1 LGAETSTT
9 HLIFF
14 IMAMILAASVA
25 GVVYVNVN
33 AIKDATREGGNTLS
47 KQMKTDITI
56 INDPS
61 NIPNAGGVYSFYVK
75 NTGKSN
81 LAQEHV
87 TVLIN
92 GVVIQDGDVNKS
104 VIGGSAVWRPADVLQ
119 LNVTNT
125 SMLSNNN
132 IRVITENGI
141 EDSFDFVFP

>member
-1 LGAETSTT
+1 MGAETSTT

-14 IMAMILAASVA
+14 IMAMILAAGVA

-33 AIKDATREGGNTLS
+33 SIKDATREGGNTLS
-47 KQMKTDITI
+47 KQLRTDITI

-61 NIPNAGGVYSFYVK
+61 NIPNTGGVFFFYVK
-75 NTGKSN
+75 NTGKSD
-81 LAQEHV
+81 LAHEQV

-119 LNVTNT
+119 LNVTYAIPNGDN
-125 SMLSNNN
+125 S
-132 IRVITENGI
+132 IKVITDNGI
-141 EDSFDFVFP
+141 GDALDFIK